1 MFVIKL
7 IASDMDGTLLTPE
20 GKVPNE
26 FFDTLKKLKE
36 KNIEFVVA
44 SGRPYKTLYENFKPI
59 SDEISY
65 VSDNGAMVVENGKI
79 KSIEIID
86 KKSVNKIVDAC
97 KQLKNSI
104 AIFCGVNNFYH
115 LKCDDIY
122 LNEIDKYYLDNII
135 IDSYDYIKTIDDDI
149 FKVSICDMDNAM
161 TNSYEV
167 MKNLL
172 GNDFKIVVAGKYW
185 TDITNKNV
193 NKGTAIKKIQ
203 SINSISPKETMA
215 FGDYFNDIE
224 MLGQAYYSYV
234 MEDALDE
241 VKEHGNFIAK
251 SNKENGVIQ
260 VINSMIN

>member
-1 MFVIKL
+1 MIKL

-20 GKVPNE
+20 GNVPSE
-26 FFDTLKKLKE
+26 FFDILKKLKE

-79 KSIEIID
+79 KSIEVMD
-86 KKSVNKIVDAC
+86 KSSVIKIVDAC
-97 KQLKNSI
+97 KKLKNSV
-104 AIFCGVNNFYH
+104 AIFCGVKKFYH
-115 LKCDDIY
+115 IDCSEKFTD
-122 LNEIDKYYLDNII
+122 EINKYYLDNTI
-135 IDSYDYIKTIDDDI
+135 IDSYDYIKTVDDEI

-161 TNSYEV
+161 TNSFKL
-167 MKNLL
+167 MNDIL
-172 GNDFKIVVAGKYW
+172 GNEFKIVVAGKYW

-193 NKGTAIKKIQ
+193 NKGNAIKKIQ
-203 SINSISPKETMA
+203 SINSISPKETMV

-224 MLGQAYYSYV
+224 MLKRAHYSYV

-241 VKEHGNFIAK
+241 VKKHGNFIAK

-260 VINSMIN
+260 VINELIN

>member
-1 MFVIKL
+1 MIKL

-20 GKVPNE
+20 GNVPSE
-26 FFDTLKKLKE
+26 FFDILKKLKE

-79 KSIEIID
+79 KSIEVMD
-86 KKSVNKIVDAC
+86 KSSVIKIVDAC
-97 KQLKNSI
+97 KKLKNSV
-104 AIFCGVNNFYH
+104 AIFCGIKNFYH
-115 LKCDDIY
+115 IDCSEKFTD
-122 LNEIDKYYLDNII
+122 EINKYYLDNTI
-135 IDSYDYIKTIDDDI
+135 IDSYDYIKTVDDEI

-161 TNSYEV
+161 TNSFKL
-167 MKNLL
+167 MNDIL
-172 GNDFKIVVAGKYW
+172 GNEFKIVVAGKYW

-193 NKGTAIKKIQ
+193 NKGNAIKKIQ
-203 SINSISPKETMA
+203 SINSISPKETMV

-224 MLGQAYYSYV
+224 MLKRAHYSYV

-241 VKEHGNFIAK
+241 VKKHGNFIAK

-260 VINSMIN
+260 VINELIN